1 MLEPSAIHSYEP
13 PAYRNNPPSP
23 SEGLPPSL
31 PFHCAVLESADSS
44 GGPSPALLHSL
55 REKGCKLILAQVEDL
70 EDLEE
75 GGTARE
81 TEEHTDSS
89 PLRRHSLAPRAYRP
103 TSLNREWYDAVF
115 DKVLSITGEE
125 GRGNSPLERFFADE
139 GLPASQAVCFACTDA
154 GSKAFGA
161 VDAGLVLA
169 PSHNKVWRREEEAVH
184 LPGADCALSQS
195 PTARHLAWLHE
206 VFTQKLWCCC
216 MWLAPAPEELRHHAG
231 LPSDGPSAYERAT
244 ITSVASGT
252 LQALGHPPW
261 ASASRWEPWKENEEI
276 YPCMAQLGDELCA
289 CPDWTP
295 LEPRFRSRGSLRE
308 LVALPKVVLYCH
320 SLDVG
325 LAKVHHLMEAQDMNN
340 LSVRVSSN
348 RLCSLCREGIAAT
361 EMSVTLVSC
370 SHQNWPDIC
379 IRSSL
384 LCEHLPKNFKFYG
397 KPMVDISKGKA
408 MLQAAYQD
416 ENGQILLVRA
426 WHRLCKDD
434 GRGDVELN
442 VNVGNDSSTSSVHV
456 QKASAYWGMPRKD
469 AAEVDIIFSN
479 PRRGTRYTVEKVVS
493 VIANSGRKRKGLAF
507 SDLELR
513 DVLKASGR
521 TQPVLLAAVL
531 VITDAWRDS
540 YMQMHELAGEQGDLS
555 LEEKRRVRRFN
566 AHEDTRRLQPF
577 SQIQERPQ
585 SQEIAQKFGRSVK
598 ADLEAHLSKLT
609 QEDWLKR
616 LNAIRQPLSEAD
628 VTNLTEFR
636 ILAQLLE
643 EIGRCEEE
651 ELSNGIPSYESLL
664 KQNRA
669 LRSELADLHAFF
681 NISVDPPKG
690 PDEALPL
697 QDADRGMV
705 SGKEPIEE
713 HLLDNTATAMQETE
727 WQQEEAAG
735 NQQGS
740 DMQNTK
746 PRQETL
752 KSQETPEQEEEE
764 TESGRRGTDVEHS
777 GQEQE
782 NQQHTVPLSAAAHL
796 LFHPLGGALK
806 AGLGLWKHSHT
817 SGSTGETQQQEQQDK
832 ARKQDETGA
841 ERQEPTNSEEAEN
854 TGKMQEQE
862 QEEQETGNQHEM
874 DTPELS
880 EHTGIAQEEEQHE
893 NDADMKHA
901 TGVKHAMPQQEETN
915 QGEAENRGA
924 TQEQEQE
931 QQETGNQ
938 HDMALKM
945 QYHTTQALH
954 KKRSS
959 MKKMLTSSMQQMS
972 TMQCMNRRK
981 QTKKRQNTV
990 EQRSSR
996 SSKSKRLAT
1005 SMARKMRCHVMEW
1018 TQRRPCQSR
1027 VQVISVPPVGSESL

>member
-493 VIANSGRKRKGLAF
+493 VIANSGRLKMPLGVSVPTNRFQKFLSR
-507 SDLELR
+507 SDSSNEPEDEDEPLTLPEIEEEHC
-513 DVLKASGR
+513 S
-521 TQPVLLAAVL
+521 
-531 VITDAWRDS
+531 AWRAEWDKADI
-540 YMQMHELAGEQGDLS
+540 ELAGTRKASRFQRAVRLFRFHQVSRDDAVGIGGRKKPKVHPLVRALFKNLLKELCWDSAGDRPS
-555 LEEKRRVRRFN
+555 SIITSRVLVHDPRTPPVVRIEPKVPPDCHRMRFN
-566 AHEDTRRLQPF
+566 AALGWRWHRFTLSPGKVQILVQGPILVSQVTNDSARSIRTSAAQHVRSLLEAQLHGDTVNQPPKFIIPTNDGEEGVEVKAKPWHEVQVQYALTDLGRPDGSTGGFYGLMRRTRFIKLEVLRRLF
-577 SQIQERPQ
+577 AEDGDGAFRPGAF
-585 SQEIAQKFGRSVK
+585 EDFR
-598 ADLEAHLSKLT
+598 DETLS
-609 QEDWLKR
+609 
-616 LNAIRQPLSEAD
+616 QPL
-628 VTNLTEFR
+628 TNA
-636 ILAQLLE
+636 LASLE
-643 EIGRCEEE
+643 SAPRPPGWN
-651 ELSNGIPSYESLL
+651 LGDD
-664 KQNRA
+664 
-669 LRSELADLHAFF
+669 ADLH
-681 NISVDPPKG
+681 VL
-690 PDEALPL
+690 EA
-697 QDADRGMV
+697 D
-705 SGKEPIEE
+705 
-713 HLLDNTATAMQETE
+713 
-727 WQQEEAAG
+727 
-735 NQQGS
+735 
-740 DMQNTK
+740 
-746 PRQETL
+746 
-752 KSQETPEQEEEE
+752 
-764 TESGRRGTDVEHS
+764 
-777 GQEQE
+777 
-782 NQQHTVPLSAAAHL
+782 
-796 LFHPLGGALK
+796 
-806 AGLGLWKHSHT
+806 
-817 SGSTGETQQQEQQDK
+817 
-832 ARKQDETGA
+832 
-841 ERQEPTNSEEAEN
+841 
-854 TGKMQEQE
+854 
-862 QEEQETGNQHEM
+862 
-874 DTPELS
+874 
-880 EHTGIAQEEEQHE
+880 
-893 NDADMKHA
+893 
-901 TGVKHAMPQQEETN
+901 
-915 QGEAENRGA
+915 
-924 TQEQEQE
+924 
-931 QQETGNQ
+931 
-938 HDMALKM
+938 
-945 QYHTTQALH
+945 
-954 KKRSS
+954 
-959 MKKMLTSSMQQMS
+959 S
-972 TMQCMNRRK
+972 TMRTRMLLQYEKNEL
-981 QTKKRQNTV
+981 KR
-990 EQRSSR
+990 
-996 SSKSKRLAT
+996 
-1005 SMARKMRCHVMEW
+1005 ARN
-1018 TQRRPCQSR
+1018 
-1027 VQVISVPPVGSESL
+1027 